1 MGQVYEEAKAMDKET
16 RRKRKEVFDKKKRAA
31 LKEIVPGDRVLIK
44 QKKTTV
50 KPPYNHNPYTVT
62 KVKAAQV
69 TAQKGNTVRVRD
81 MSRVMLLKQRP
92 EQLRRRG
99 MRDQS
104 SDSESDDD
112 YLNTKNLQTV
122 PCLEQMEE
130 GLEVD
135 MQIQEQEVHGE
146 QEQVVHQDQEQEH
159 VAHQEQEQVAR
170 QDQEQDQVGP
180 QSKRIRKPSLKL
192 LESRASESSKQA
204 SLRQQRKA
212 KAIARLRSNDEPE
225 EIQGI
230 QDIQESDFQD
240 ILKLDM

>member
-1 MGQVYEEAKAMDKET
+1 
-16 RRKRKEVFDKKKRAA
+16 
-31 LKEIVPGDRVLIK
+31 
-44 QKKTTV
+44 
-50 KPPYNHNPYTVT
+50 
-62 KVKAAQV
+62 
-69 TAQKGNTVRVRD
+69 
-81 MSRVMLLKQRP
+81 
-92 EQLRRRG
+92 

-104 SDSESDDD
+104 SDSESDGD

-122 PCLEQMEE
+122 PSLEQMEE

-212 KAIARLRSNDEPE
+212 KPGYSQAE
-225 EIQGI
+225 EQR
-230 QDIQESDFQD
+230 
-240 ILKLDM
+240 